1 MASKTSLGIKAEGP
15 DWLGGG
21 KVTFPVE
28 VMGIFTKGDYM
39 YAVCKDATIYRS
51 RDPHTEK
58 WERWH
63 GEQ

>member
-1 MASKTSLGIKAEGP
+1 MANKKYLGVKAEGP

-28 VMGIFTKGDYM
+28 IIGIFTYDGYM
-39 YAVCKDATIYRS
+39 YAVGKDAAIYRS
-51 RDPHTEK
+51 RNPDTEK

-63 GEQ
+63 GES